1 MKLNLGCGKQPVEG
15 WTNLDKCEL
24 RGVDVVFDLEKCGE
38 ERIALNTPWDTSEPL
53 PYEPVRL
60 PFEDDSVEEFQ
71 AVHVFEH
78 LRNLLPVLEEL
89 YRVAAPEAILTVRVP
104 HGASDV
110 AWENPTHVR
119 PWFPSSFA
127 PFEQP
132 YWWREDSDPSRPYRA
147 DWKPVLIQVLV
158 DKALYQGVDVE
169 VIRRDLF
176 QKRNTAL
183 ELIGTVQ
190 AVKPARLPL
199 KELQEGPRSELVL
212 TERPQ

>member
-1 MKLNLGCGKQPVEG
+1 MGARMKVNLGCGKQPLEG
-15 WTNLDKCEL
+15 WVNLDACEL
-24 RGVDVVFDLEKCGE
+24 PGVDVIHDLES
-38 ERIALNTPWDTSEPL
+38 DEPL
-53 PYEPVRL
+53 PFDL
-60 PFEDDSVEEFQ
+60 DSVEEFL

-78 LRNLLPVLEEL
+78 FRDPLRVLGKL
-89 YRVAAPEAILTVRVP
+89 YEVAAPDALLTVKVP

-110 AWENPTHVR
+110 AWENPTHLR

-158 DKALYQGVDVE
+158 DKALYTGVDVE